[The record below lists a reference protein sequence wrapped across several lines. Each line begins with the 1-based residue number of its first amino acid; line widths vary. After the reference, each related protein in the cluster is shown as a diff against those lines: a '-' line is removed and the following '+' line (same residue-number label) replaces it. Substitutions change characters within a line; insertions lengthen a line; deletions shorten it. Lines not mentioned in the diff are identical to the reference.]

1 MKNVFLSITGFIL
14 FCCSASAVLANGSSS
29 NDGVFFYSIPK
40 VSYGDFSFTATGRL
54 HMDYAFFTD
63 DVARHQNHSQY
74 RRARLGA
81 KGQFMKDL
89 AYKLDLDFVDK
100 EIVFKDTY
108 INYTGIENVELRFG
122 NFKPGLSLEDLTSS
136 NDITFI
142 ERSAPTSAFV
152 AGQILGAGL
161 YTYGEGWTFATGAYL
176 DNDASGDLDNEA
188 LYTSARASFTPV
200 KHDQTLLHI
209 GGSIGYREP
218 DQHTNSFDFDAK
230 AENSVQTADS
240 VSAKFNGADDAKIY
254 GAEFL
259 TLHGPFSAQA
269 EYYHL
274 DVGRSGANSDLNFDG
289 GYAQISWSPTG
300 EVRPYHAK
308 YGTMGSL
315 VPDKPFSLT
324 DGHWGAVEFAMRYS
338 TLDLTDQNVIGGKM
352 KSYTLGANWYLNEYA
367 RVMLNYIQADTDAN
381 AVVANDDPK
390 IVLLRGQIDW

>member
-1 MKNVFLSITGFIL
+1 MNKFFVAIVVTVLSGLFSLPVFADKKNSIVFLP
-14 FCCSASAVLANGSSS
+14 V
-29 NDGVFFYSIPK
+29 PK
-40 VSYGDFSFTATGRL
+40 ISYGDFTFTATGRL

-63 DVARHQNHSQY
+63 DVARHKNHSKY

-81 KGQFMKDL
+81 KGQFIKDL

-108 INYTGIENVELRFG
+108 INYTGIENVELRLG

-161 YTYGEGWTFATGAYL
+161 YTYGEGWAFATGAYL
-176 DNDASGDLDNEA
+176 DNDASGDFGNEA
-188 LYTSARASFTPV
+188 LYTSARVSVTPV
-200 KHDQTLLHI
+200 KNEQTLLHL
-209 GGSIGYREP
+209 GGSFGYREP

-230 AENSVQTADS
+230 AENSVQAADS
-240 VSAKFNGADDAKIY
+240 VSAKFSGADDAKIY

-259 TLHGPFSAQA
+259 TIHGPFSAQA

-274 DVGRSGANSDLNFDG
+274 DVDRSGINPDLNFDG
-289 GYAQISWSPTG
+289 GYAQFSWALTG
-300 EVRPYHAK
+300 ESRPYNAK
-308 YGTMGSL
+308 YGTMGSI
-315 VPDKPFSLT
+315 VPDKPFSIAEKN
-324 DGHWGAVEFAMRYS
+324 WGAFELAMRYS
-338 TLDLTDQNVIGGKM
+338 ALDLTDQNVIGGKM
-352 KSYTLGANWYLNEYA
+352 KTYTLGANWYLNQHA